1 MLCHSSMTTCP
12 KFIYSSP
19 RCTFL
24 GQFFAQIPLRSR
36 WLQVLRHA
44 DVLHYMGLIDK
55 RQRINALQQQLE
67 VAELITLGALA
78 WCCCA
83 RI

>member
-1 MLCHSSMTTCP
+1 MLA
-12 KFIYSSP
+12 P
-19 RCTFL
+19 RPRFCQPL
-24 GQFFAQIPLRSR
+24 GNVLQRLG
-36 WLQVLRHA
+36 WVQVLRHA

-78 WCCCA
+78 WLF
-83 RI
+83 RWVMLPFF